1 MSNEILD
8 EIFNGTPE
16 LNEEKRIEASLD
28 NREAVLTIESLQDE
42 QEQPV
47 VTPESPQQ
55 QPTSKEVKPETKEDP
70 ENVAEVLLKVF

>member
-55 QPTSKEVKPETKEDP
+55 QPTSKEVNPNKRRSRKCSRG
-70 ENVAEVLLKVF
+70 FC

>member
-28 NREAVLTIESLQDE
+28 NKEAVLTIESLQDE

-55 QPTSKEVKPETKEDP
+55 QPNSKEVKP
-70 ENVAEVLLKVF
+70 